1 MKKYLFLVATLLLT
15 MSLSVSAQRNQ
26 RNAGNRG
33 NNMNNRRSEQMMRM
47 TPQER
52 VALMTKELNLT
63 TKEAADVL
71 ALCEKQEAERMEQVT
86 EQRSQRNYDRQ
97 NRDAR
102 RDEMREMRDDRMEEH
117 YAELEKIIG
126 KERVQ
131 QWNDSR
137 QDVRDTNRAG
147 RMDGRGYNRNNQS
160 NVGNKGDFDN
170 RRSEYMMRMTPK
182 ERVEL
187 MTKELD
193 LTTKQAAQ
201 VLALTEKQETERIA
215 QVTENR
221 NLRNLGPQ
229 DRDARRDEMR
239 KLRDKQVKD
248 HYAELEKI
256 IGKEKLEKWNDLRQ
270 DVRDDNRAG
279 RRNPGYRNR

>member
-15 MSLSVSAQRNQ
+15 VSMSVSAQRNQ
-26 RNAGNRG
+26 RNTGNRG
-33 NNMNNRRSEQMMRM
+33 NMNNRRSEQMMRM

-52 VALMTKELNLT
+52 VTLMTKELNLT

-71 ALCEKQEAERMEQVT
+71 ALCEKQEAERKTQV
-86 EQRSQRNYDRQ
+86 EENRAQRNSTREA
-97 NRDAR
+97 NIAR
-102 RDEMREMRDDRMEEH
+102 RDEMRAERLKEVEKQT
-117 YAELEKIIG
+117 AELEKIIG

-131 QWNDSR
+131 QWNDIR

-147 RMDGRGYNRNNQS
+147 RVDGRGYNRNNKG
-160 NVGNKGDFDN
+160 NVGNRQNFDN
-170 RRSEYMMRMTPK
+170 RRSDNMMRMAPK

-193 LTTKQAAQ
+193 LTTAQAAQ
-201 VLALTEKQETERIA
+201 VLALTEKQEAERIA

-221 NLRNLGPQ
+221 NIRNLGPQ
-229 DRDARRDEMR
+229 DREARRKEMR
-239 KLRDKQVKD
+239 ETRDKEVKD

-256 IGKEKLEKWNDLRQ
+256 IGKDKLEKWNNLRQ